1 MSQKKNGRSILF
13 LGVVGSSSHRFRKP
27 RRERIAENVEAS
39 TAEKIKKL
47 FKVLTK
53 GDKPIAIE
61 DLTKKI
67 VESKIT
73 TYGSEE
79 IIENIKQAS
88 MKILLIHFV
97 NQKGDHIPK
106 NFEFPKHNL
115 SFKTLIEK
123 YSCINPEEKILDH
136 LPNTCNMFYKQP
148 LKNWY
153 L

>member
-1 MSQKKNGRSILF
+1 MRSLF
-13 LGVVGSSSHRFRKP
+13 STFFLALVISVCVCMNGVVGSSSHRFRKP

-79 IIENIKQAS
+79 IIENIKQ
-88 MKILLIHFV
+88 FDD
-97 NQKGDHIPK
+97 GDNFL
-106 NFEFPKHNL
+106 NFEEFQNL
-115 SFKTLIEK
+115 IIFDEGEEFVTDNDIQDFLNKFDGSKDGLISKAE
-123 YSCINPEEKILDH
+123 SNPI
-136 LPNTCNMFYKQP
+136 
-148 LKNWY
+148 
-153 L
+153 